1 MEKVLAFDTATDEL
15 VVGLGSVEFAELPFI
30 KLEVK
35 ADTPCRRRANV
46 ELLPK
51 AKELLDQQGLTFSD
65 IDLFVVG
72 RGPGSF
78 TGVRIGI
85 ATAKGLA
92 FAANKPLI
100 GASTLDAVAYRAWLS
115 GVRGRLGVVQDAMR
129 GEVYPGIY
137 TLDDA
142 GVSREFEIE
151 AVEKTAA
158 CIRKWKDA
166 GLEDLQLTG
175 DGLKKF
181 GADFKAAA
189 FSHFLDEALWA
200 PSSEGLLYAAFSK
213 REVVKGLAE
222 VSGVS
227 EEISANEQESTAASL
242 EATAAS
248 AVLAAPS
255 EDLTGSPLKQPSSQQ
270 DSFGN
275 PQLVLPVYTRLSD
288 AEEHEL
294 EERGKKRPHNFALTG
309 VDEESASEPYQ
320 YRPMKSSDVADVAQL
335 EAATYADDAHTP
347 WSPELFLQSLH
358 PQNVDLKTS
367 WWIAHKGGEVVGFT
381 GAQLSGASFEILDIA
396 VSPAHRREGIA
407 TKLLARVTYDG
418 QMFGAERAS
427 LEVFSGNEEALALYK
442 ERGFEEIG
450 RRPDYYG
457 QDQDALLLEAALPLA
472 IPKSHT
478 DPQPVRSALVWPQ
491 PALLE
496 ERAAEVCT
504 QLEAA
509 GDLVL
514 AIETSCDETAMSII
528 DNHGTLIANVV
539 STQIDFHARFGG
551 VVPEIAS
558 RKHTEA
564 LCAVLQETLE
574 VAGRHFGM
582 SRLDISDL
590 SAVAVTEGPG
600 LVGALVVGIAF
611 AKGLAAAGNLK
622 LIGVNHLEG
631 HLYANLLENPSLQP
645 PFVASLVSGGHT
657 MLVFVKS
664 WGRYEILG
672 QTIDDAVGEAFD
684 KVAKALGL
692 GYPGG
697 PIISKLAEKGNAK
710 AIDFPRAL
718 LHSHDYRFSLSG
730 LKTAVVTYL
739 EKEER
744 EGRLINKNDVA
755 ASFQAAVIDVLVA
768 KALDAVRE
776 CNVGHFCVGGGV
788 AANPALRKT
797 YEKKL
802 AEYGV
807 SLTVPPMS
815 ACTDNAAMIALVGL
829 QEYKEKKISDL
840 SLDANPNLSL

>member
-1 MEKVLAFDTATDEL
+1 MKKVLAFDTATDEL

-30 KLEVK
+30 KLETK

-100 GASTLDAVAYRAWLS
+100 GASTLDTVAYRAWLS

-137 TLDDA
+137 TLEDT

-151 AVEKTAA
+151 TVEKTAA
-158 CIRKWKDA
+158 CILKWKDA

-181 GADFKAAA
+181 GADFKAAG
-189 FSHFLDEALWA
+189 FSPYLEEELWA
-200 PSSEGLLYAAFSK
+200 PSSEGLLYAAFS
-213 REVVKGLAE
+213 RRDVVEGLAE
-222 VSGVS
+222 MSGVS
-227 EEISANEQESTAASL
+227 GEISANEQEA
-242 EATAAS
+242 
-248 AVLAAPS
+248 AAPS
-255 EDLTGSPLKQPSSQQ
+255 EEHQSLKQSFSPQH
-270 DSFGN
+270 SFGN
-275 PQLVLPVYTRLSD
+275 SQLVLPVYTRLSD

-367 WWIAHKGGEVVGFT
+367 WWIAHKGGEVVGFA

-418 QMFGAERAS
+418 QMFGVERAS
-427 LEVFSGNEEALALYK
+427 LEVFSENEEALALYK
-442 ERGFEEIG
+442 ERGFEEVG
-450 RRPDYYG
+450 CRPDYYG

-491 PALLE
+491 PALLA
-496 ERAAEVCT
+496 ERTAEVCT

-582 SRLDISDL
+582 KRLDVSDL
-590 SAVAVTEGPG
+590 AAVAVTEGPG

-755 ASFQAAVIDVLVA
+755 ASFQAAVIEVLVA

-788 AANPALRKT
+788 AANPALRKA

-807 SLTVPPMS
+807 TLTVPPMS

-829 QEYKEKKISDL
+829 KEYKEKKFSDL
-840 SLDANPNLSL
+840 SLDADPNLSL

>member
-15 VVGLGSVEFAELPFI
+15 VLGLGLVGPSSGDGVWEMPGQGDDTLFSSDAFPFI
-30 KLEVK
+30 ELQAK
-35 ADTPCRRRANV
+35 ADMPCRRRANV

-51 AKELLDQQGLTFSD
+51 AQELLTQEGLSFPD

-85 ATAKGLA
+85 ATAKGLS

-115 GVRGRLGVVQDAMR
+115 GVRGLLGVAQDAMR

-137 TLDDA
+137 NLEDV

-151 AVEKTAA
+151 TVEKPAA
-158 CIRKWKDA
+158 CIKKWKDA
-166 GLEDLQLTG
+166 GHIDLQLTG
-175 DGLKKF
+175 DGLKKY
-181 GADFKAAA
+181 ADDFKEAG
-189 FSHFLDEALWA
+189 FSSFLPEDLWT

-213 REVVKGLAE
+213 RSVVEGLRKSVHLRA
-222 VSGVS
+222 
-227 EEISANEQESTAASL
+227 
-242 EATAAS
+242 
-248 AVLAAPS
+248 S
-255 EDLTGSPLKQPSSQQ
+255 EDLEEIGNGHEAPLA
-270 DSFGN
+270 SFGN

-288 AEEHEL
+288 AEENEL
-294 EERGKKRPHNFALTG
+294 EEKGKKRPHNFALTG
-309 VDEESASEPYQ
+309 VDEEAALEPYQ
-320 YRPMKSSDVADVAQL
+320 YRPMKTSDVEEVVQL
-335 EAATYADDAHTP
+335 EAATYLDSAHTP
-347 WSPELFLQSLH
+347 WSSELFLQSLQPH
-358 PQNVDLKTS
+358 NENLKTS
-367 WWIAHKGGEVVGFT
+367 WWVAHKAGEVVGFA
-381 GAQLSGASFEILDIA
+381 GAQLSGGSFEILDIVVA
-396 VSPAHRREGIA
+396 PAHRREGIA

-418 QMFGAERAS
+418 QMFGAERAT
-427 LEVFSGNEEALALYK
+427 LEVFSQNEDAIALYK
-442 ERGFEEIG
+442 DRGFKEMS
-450 RRPDYYG
+450 RRADYYG
-457 QDQDALLLEAALPLA
+457 QDQDALLYKASLPLA
-472 IPKSHT
+472 MPKSH
-478 DPQPVRSALVWPQ
+478 RAPQ
-491 PALLE
+491 PARSSLAWPQSVLRDSHKRE
-496 ERAAEVCT
+496 ADSLT

-509 GDLVL
+509 SELVL
-514 AIETSCDETAMSII
+514 AIETSCDETAMSVI
-528 DNHGTLIANVV
+528 DAHGTLIANVV

-574 VAGRHFGM
+574 AAGRHFGL
-582 SRLDISDL
+582 SRLFVSDL

-611 AKGLAAAGNLK
+611 AKGLAAGANLK
-622 LIGVNHLEG
+622 LIGANHLEG
-631 HLYANLLENPSLQP
+631 HLYANLLENPNLQP
-645 PFVASLVSGGHT
+645 PFVASIVSGGHT
-657 MLVFVKS
+657 MLVFVKA
-664 WGRYEILG
+664 WGRYEVLG

-697 PIISKLAEKGNAK
+697 PIISKLAEKGDAK

-718 LHSHDYRFSLSG
+718 LHSRDYRFSLSG

-739 EKEER
+739 EKQDR
-744 EGRLINKNDVA
+744 EGKPINKNDVA

-776 CNVGHFCVGGGV
+776 CNVKDFCVGGGV
-788 AANPALRKT
+788 AANPALRNA

-807 SLTVPPMS
+807 RLTAPPLS

-829 QEYKEKKISDL
+829 KDFNEKKFSDL